1 MPASRV
7 VSVASSN
14 SSTGSKYSK
23 RYRTKSKQS
32 SVDESLF
39 GSPSKPKPHTTKE
52 QTHLIETSP
61 PARNGYRNSGLRSK
75 TRKPETVQVI
85 TKDLI
90 RNVVVPS
97 CDPSGLT
104 IVLKPGN
111 YERVKRASRVRTK
124 EEIQAEYEMTK
135 KEKEEAM
142 EASQQRKEEMKQRE
156 MMRKQNEK
164 LNDLEEEA
172 KEKAEYLLEKAN
184 AQRLEQ
190 EDEVKHLNELILN
203 AKCHAIRDAQILE
216 KSQIKQELGDEE
228 IRLDT
233 MMEIDRINGIK
244 TQEKINELR
253 KQQRYAGAV
262 QVMKQIEQNAQDR
275 LLEQEKKDQ
284 ESFQMLK
291 YLEKL
296 QMEDLKDLDRK
307 RDEQIKMQQE
317 IDVINQ
323 EHQRQKELRT
333 EQEHLAEQKVI
344 EYMKQK
350 AAREAEYEEEQE
362 RIRKEK
368 EKETAR
374 LRALQERARD
384 HQAEQDALRAKRNQE
399 QAEREW
405 RKKEQDEAMK
415 KAKLEAV
422 MKVARTEQIQSKEHF
437 MAVQA
442 QRERMEFERVLREQ
456 QRQLEKEKE
465 EEEIKRNARL
475 QHADEVRRQIREK
488 EQVRIQDRKNF
499 FDEGIKMEEEAR
511 QRRARLDMVKKKKL
525 DELRK
530 AGVPEKYCA
539 EVERSITAPQS
550 LVF

>member
-14 SSTGSKYSK
+14 GSTGSRYSK

-39 GSPSKPKPHTTKE
+39 GSPSKPKPHQTKE
-52 QTHLIETSP
+52 QTQLFETSP
-61 PARNGYRNSGLRSK
+61 HARNGLRNNGLRSR
-75 TRKPETVQVI
+75 TRKPEIVQVI

-97 CDPSGLT
+97 SDPSGLT
-104 IVLKPGN
+104 IVLKPSN
-111 YERVKRASRVRTK
+111 YERVRRAARVRTK
-124 EEIQAEYEMTK
+124 EEIQAHYEMTK
-135 KEKEEAM
+135 REKEEAM

-262 QVMKQIEQNAQDR
+262 QIMKQIEQNAQDR

-307 RDEQIKMQQE
+307 REEQVKMQQE
-317 IDVINQ
+317 IDIINQ
-323 EHQRQKELRT
+323 EHQRQKEIRT

-350 AAREAEYEEEQE
+350 AEREAEYEAEQE

-405 RKKEQDEAMK
+405 RKKEQEEAMK
-415 KAKLEAV
+415 KSKMEAV

-456 QRQLEKEKE
+456 QRQLEIEKD
-465 EEEIKRNARL
+465 EEEIKRDARL
-475 QHADEVRRQIREK
+475 NHADEVRKQIREK
-488 EQVRIQDRKNF
+488 EQARIQDRKSF
-499 FDEGIKMEEEAR
+499 FEEGIKMEEEAR

-525 DELRK
+525 NELRK